1 LSKPKQS
8 SASDSQVKALLER
21 YQCPTPFHAVRTLF
35 LGNIA
40 TPVFEGSPLQTVK
53 QLWGGELPE
62 FENMAEVN
70 ELLDALVA
78 GLWNRLTA
86 HQSSRNPFRL
96 VRFEVAPTRE
106 GLKHMAL
113 VRQQELEGFLDGLF
127 GAREN
132 IDLPEDAHQ
141 AVSALGEVRAMMA
154 GAVALLN
161 DLSKP
166 ADAPGL
172 KALIYNLQQM
182 TLIAE
187 RDMNQVIHV
196 CMRARRQTM
205 EQIPLTKPTLH

>member
-1 LSKPKQS
+1 
-8 SASDSQVKALLER
+8 
-21 YQCPTPFHAVRTLF
+21 
-35 LGNIA
+35 
-40 TPVFEGSPLQTVK
+40 LQTVK

-62 FENMAEVN
+62 FETMEAVN

-78 GLWNRLTA
+78 GLWNRLTE
-86 HQSSRNPFRL
+86 HQGSRNPFRL
-96 VRFEVAPTRE
+96 LRFEVAPTRE

-113 VRQQELEGFLDGLF
+113 VRQQEVEGFLDGLF
-127 GAREN
+127 GARES
-132 IDLPEDAHQ
+132 IDLPEDAHH